1 VHYEIEDDGVLPNG
15 ATDGGHHDEA
25 TMQMQAAH
33 ADAAAH
39 ANVAVANH
47 M

>member
-1 VHYEIEDDGVLPNG
+1 VHYQIEDDGVLPNG

-25 TMQMQAAH
+25 AMT
-33 ADAAAH
+33 
-39 ANVAVANH
+39 ANLAIHH